1 MLLPCQNNGTCL
13 NNNGSY
19 ACTCKEGWQGNNC
32 EDGTVFVSTYQCCF
46 KSKIWSILNI
56 ILKKYINNTSYF
68 KSLLF
73 CVKIKYSDMSVNL

>member
-46 KSKIWSILNI
+46 KSKIWSILKI
-56 ILKKYINNTSYF
+56 ILKSISIIHH
-68 KSLLF
+68 
-73 CVKIKYSDMSVNL
+73 IKFTFLCKN